1 MTNIPTDLL
10 RTFVLVV
17 ELRSFTRA
25 AKAQGMTQPAISAQ
39 IRRLQS
45 LLGIELF
52 DKSAPGVAL
61 TPMGQHVIDSARRM
75 LSVNDHIMQI
85 ASPNA
90 AAQLVRIGVR
100 KDCMGEEL
108 TAMLASTRA
117 RWPNLRF
124 AVQGAG
130 QRRLLQYLKQD
141 ELDIVVALVPDEPE
155 GFARHYWPEELAW
168 VRGKTTTIDLTAPIP
183 LIGYKDR
190 CMCHRVAVATLA
202 KVDMAGELVFRGTNA
217 ESLRSAVS
225 AGVGVMLVPKSRIP
239 AGLEAWDDGP
249 LPPPPVVYGG
259 VFVRENA
266 ESETLNQL
274 ADRFAETLRP
284 IAATPDA
291 AMFAGQRVPAAQ
303 GARRSAWKHSHFVA
317 SARLSA
323 SACSVLNH
331 IGYLTGWFHDLLDI
345 TFAALADPTRRAIL
359 ARLALGETS
368 VRNWPSR
375 ST

>member
-17 ELRSFTRA
+17 EQRSFTRA

-45 LLGIELF
+45 LLGVELF

-61 TPMGQHVIDSARRM
+61 TPMGQHVIESARRM
-75 LSVNDHIMQI
+75 LSVNDHIVQI

-90 AAQLVRIGVR
+90 TAQLVRIGVR

-108 TAMLASTRA
+108 TAMLAATRG

-141 ELDIVVALVPDEPE
+141 ELDIVVALVPDAPD
-155 GFARHYWPEELAW
+155 GSARHYWPEELAW
-168 VRGKTTTIDLTAPIP
+168 VRGKTTTLDLTAPIP
-183 LIGYKDR
+183 LVGYKDR

-202 KVDMAGELVFRGTNA
+202 KAGMTGELVFRGTNA
-217 ESLRSAVS
+217 ESLRSAVT
-225 AGVGVMLVPKSRIP
+225 AGVGVMLVPRSRIP
-239 AGLEAWDDGP
+239 AGFEAWDDGP
-249 LPPPPVVYGG
+249 LPAPPAVYGG

-266 ESETLNQL
+266 GSETLDQL

-284 IAATPDA
+284 VGAAPAPDA
-291 AMFAGQRVPAAQ
+291 AVFAGPRVAPAAAQ
-303 GARRSAWKHSHFVA
+303 GARRSA
-317 SARLSA
+317 
-323 SACSVLNH
+323 
-331 IGYLTGWFHDLLDI
+331 
-345 TFAALADPTRRAIL
+345 
-359 ARLALGETS
+359 
-368 VRNWPSR
+368 
-375 ST
+375 

>member
-17 ELRSFTRA
+17 EQRSFTRA

-45 LLGIELF
+45 LLGIDLF

-61 TPMGQHVIDSARRM
+61 TPMGQHVIDSARRL
-75 LSVNDHIMQI
+75 LSVNDHM
-85 ASPNA
+85 
-90 AAQLVRIGVR
+90 
-100 KDCMGEEL
+100 
-108 TAMLASTRA
+108 
-117 RWPNLRF
+117 RF

-155 GFARHYWPEELAW
+155 GSARHYWPEELAW
-168 VRGKTTTIDLTAPIP
+168 VRGKTTTLDLSAPIP

-202 KVDMAGELVFRGTNA
+202 KADLAGELVFRGTNA
-217 ESLRSAVS
+217 ESLRSAVT

-239 AGLEAWDDGP
+239 AGLEAWNDGP

-259 VFVRENA
+259 VFVREGAANDM
-266 ESETLNQL
+266 LDQL

-284 IAATPDA
+284 VAAAPAPAPETA
-291 AMFAGQRVPAAQ
+291 VFASPP
-303 GARRSAWKHSHFVA
+303 GARRDLGHGTGKAVRHEPARGLQASQSAGA
-317 SARLSA
+317 RRPDRARPRSAISA
-323 SACSVLNH
+323 LPHRTEGAQRH
-331 IGYLTGWFHDLLDI
+331 
-345 TFAALADPTRRAIL
+345 R
-359 ARLALGETS
+359 
-368 VRNWPSR
+368 
-375 ST
+375 

>member
-17 ELRSFTRA
+17 EQRSFTRA

-61 TPMGQHVIDSARRM
+61 TPMGQHVIELARRL
-75 LSVNDHIMQI
+75 LSVNDHIVQI
-85 ASPNA
+85 ASPIA
-90 AAQLVRIGVR
+90 TAQLIRIGVR

-108 TAMLASTRA
+108 TAMLAATRA

-155 GFARHYWPEELAW
+155 GAARHYWPEELAW
-168 VRGKTTTIDLTAPIP
+168 VRGKTTTLDLSAPIP
-183 LIGYKDR
+183 LVGYKDR
-190 CMCHRVAVATLA
+190 CMCHRAALATLA
-202 KVDMAGELVFRGTNA
+202 KAGMAGELVFRGTNA

-249 LPPPPVVYGG
+249 LPPPPAG
-259 VFVRENA
+259 VWRRLRARQRGERHARSTRGSLCGNA
-266 ESETLNQL
+266 ASGRGCD
-274 ADRFAETLRP
+274 A
-284 IAATPDA
+284 PDA
-291 AMFAGQRVPAAQ
+291 AVFARPAGSG
-303 GARRSAWKHSHFVA
+303 GAGRAALGLNQSHSH
-317 SARLSA
+317 
-323 SACSVLNH
+323 
-331 IGYLTGWFHDLLDI
+331 
-345 TFAALADPTRRAIL
+345 LA
-359 ARLALGETS
+359 
-368 VRNWPSR
+368 
-375 ST
+375 

>member
-17 ELRSFTRA
+17 EQRSFTRA

-61 TPMGQHVIDSARRM
+61 TPMGQHVIESARRL
-75 LSVNDHIMQI
+75 LSVNDHIVQI

-90 AAQLVRIGVR
+90 TAQLIRIGVR

-108 TAMLASTRA
+108 TAMLAATRA

-155 GFARHYWPEELAW
+155 GAARHYWPEELAW
-168 VRGKTTTIDLTAPIP
+168 VRGKTTTLDLSAPIP
-183 LIGYKDR
+183 LVGYKDR
-190 CMCHRVAVATLA
+190 CMCHRVALATLA
-202 KVDMAGELVFRGTNA
+202 KADMAGELVFRGTNA
-217 ESLRSAVS
+217 ESLRSAVT

-239 AGLEAWDDGP
+239 AGLETWDDGP
-249 LPPPPVVYGG
+249 LPPPPAVYGG
-259 VFVRENA
+259 VFVREGAVND
-266 ESETLNQL
+266 TLDQL

-284 IAATPDA
+284 AATAPAPDA
-291 AMFAGQRVPAAQ
+291 AVFATPRVPAAQ
-303 GARRSAWKHSHFVA
+303 GARRSA
-317 SARLSA
+317 
-323 SACSVLNH
+323 
-331 IGYLTGWFHDLLDI
+331 
-345 TFAALADPTRRAIL
+345 
-359 ARLALGETS
+359 
-368 VRNWPSR
+368 
-375 ST
+375 

>member
-1 MTNIPTDLL
+1 MTNKARPAIARNSGRTAAEKVRLSTCGRSRRLAGDRPRPGAASDAEKRKRMTNIPTDLL

-17 ELRSFTRA
+17 EQRSFTRA

-61 TPMGQHVIDSARRM
+61 TPMGQHVIESARRL
-75 LSVNDHIMQI
+75 LSVNDHIVQI

-90 AAQLVRIGVR
+90 TAQLIRIGVR

-108 TAMLASTRA
+108 TAMLAATRA

-155 GFARHYWPEELAW
+155 GAARHYWPEELAW
-168 VRGKTTTIDLTAPIP
+168 VRGKTTTLDLSVPIP
-183 LIGYKDR
+183 LVDYKDR

-202 KVDMAGELVFRGTNA
+202 KADMTGELMFRGTNA
-217 ESLRSAVS
+217 ESLRSAVT
-225 AGVGVMLVPKSRIP
+225 AGVGVMLVPRSRIP

-249 LPPPPVVYGG
+249 LPPPPAVYGG
-259 VFVRENA
+259 VFVREAAAND
-266 ESETLNQL
+266 TLDQL

-284 IAATPDA
+284 AAAASDA
-291 AMFAGQRVPAAQ
+291 AVFASQRVPAAQ
-303 GARRSAWKHSHFVA
+303 GARRSA
-317 SARLSA
+317 
-323 SACSVLNH
+323 
-331 IGYLTGWFHDLLDI
+331 
-345 TFAALADPTRRAIL
+345 
-359 ARLALGETS
+359 
-368 VRNWPSR
+368 
-375 ST
+375 